1 MTFDTIVIV
10 DWSGG
15 NDRGPTPVKDAIWA
29 CVAGQDPIY
38 FRNRILVETWL
49 IELFE
54 RELAAGRRVM
64 AGFDFPFAYPAGFAK
79 AITGTDDPFAMWAW
93 LNDQIGRA
101 HV

>member
-64 AGFDFPFAYPAGFAK
+64 AGFDFPSPTPLALPKRSQEPTIRSLCGH
-79 AITGTDDPFAMWAW
+79 G
-93 LNDQIGRA
+93 
-101 HV
+101 